1 MRVVYTDEA
10 LSDIEAIA
18 EWLAEHYP
26 TVAPAV
32 EKRIRSVVAYIARF
46 PQSARR
52 SAGRSGVR
60 AAPLGRYPYI
70 IFYRV
75 TGEVIE
81 ILYIHHAARRRRDDD
96 GSQQA

>member
-1 MRVVYTDEA
+1 MKVVYTDEA
-10 LSDIEAIA
+10 LGDVEAIA
-18 EWLAEHYP
+18 EWLVAHYP

-32 EKRIRSVVAYIARF
+32 EKRIRSVVAHLARF

-52 SAGRSGVR
+52 SAGRTGVR
-60 AAPLGRYPYI
+60 AAPLGRYPYV

-75 TGEVIE
+75 NGDVIE
-81 ILYIHHAARRRRDDD
+81 ILYVHHAARQRRDDD